1 MISNLRA
8 LIVFFV
14 PPCRLYLK
22 IIEGMKR
29 VNDVKLPMSFLWGRF
44 FASGL
49 IGLGIYLTFMPL
61 ARVFHVAVQ
70 AGDRAGIMF
79 SL

>member
-1 MISNLRA
+1 M
-8 LIVFFV
+8 
-14 PPCRLYLK
+14 
-22 IIEGMKR
+22 
-29 VNDVKLPMSFLWGRF
+29 NDVKLPMSFLWGRF